1 MEYTGAL
8 SARDKKEQF
17 LDKMDLEREKG
28 ITIKLQPVR
37 LHYTAADGQ
46 NYILNLIDTPG
57 HVDFSYEVSRSLAA
71 CEGALLLVDA
81 SQGIEAQTLA
91 NVYMAMDLNLEIIG
105 IANKID
111 LPGAQLEEVKQE
123 MEDVLGIDKNEI
135 LPISA
140 KTGEGVKEVLE
151 AIVKQIPAPQGSV
164 SAPFSALIF
173 DSYFDSYKGAISY
186 IRVQSGEVRKGQ
198 MIRMM
203 ATGHDF
209 EVIELGV
216 LTPFVKEVDKLSA
229 GEVGYLAAGIKNVAD
244 TKVGD
249 TITSAATPV
258 SEPLPGYQEVKPMVY
273 CGLYP
278 LENTDFERLREALE
292 KLKLN
297 DASLF
302 FEPETSEALGFG
314 FRCGFLGLLHLE
326 IIRERLEREYGL
338 TLVATSPSVVYKIDL
353 TDSTQISVQNPTHW
367 PAPQKID
374 QVLEPYVKASI
385 MIPDDY
391 VGTVMEL
398 CQEKR
403 GIFITME
410 YLSRHRVIVKY
421 KLPLAEILYDFFNG
435 LKARTKGYASL
446 DYELSGYEPSNLVKL
461 DILIN
466 GEMVDALSII
476 VHREKAFYR
485 GRNVVQKLRRIIPR
499 QLYEVVI
506 QSAIGSQIVAR
517 EAVKALRKDV
527 LAKCYGGD
535 ITRKKKLLEKQKE
548 GKKRMKQIGRVEI
561 PKDAFM
567 SVLDVEDDK

>member
-1 MEYTGAL
+1 
-8 SARDKKEQF
+8 
-17 LDKMDLEREKG
+17 
-28 ITIKLQPVR
+28 V
-37 LHYTAADGQ
+37 
-46 NYILNLIDTPG
+46 
-57 HVDFSYEVSRSLAA
+57 
-71 CEGALLLVDA
+71 
-81 SQGIEAQTLA
+81 EA
-91 NVYMAMDLNLEIIG
+91 
-105 IANKID
+105 
-111 LPGAQLEEVKQE
+111 VKQE
-123 MEDVLGIDKNEI
+123 MEDVLGIDQKEI
-135 LPISA
+135 TPISA
-140 KTGEGVKEVLE
+140 KTGAGVKDVLE
-151 AIVKQIPAPQGSV
+151 AIVERIPAPHGTEDG
-164 SAPFSALIF
+164 PFRALIF
-173 DSYFDSYKGAISY
+173 DSYFDAYKGAISY
-186 IRVQSGEVRKGQ
+186 IRVQSGQIKKGQ

-203 ATGHDF
+203 STGRDF

-216 LTPFVKEVDKLSA
+216 LTPFVKEVESLSA
-229 GEVGYLAAGIKNVAD
+229 GEVGYLAAGVKNVAD

-249 TITSAATPV
+249 TITSAEDPAG
-258 SEPLPGYQEVKPMVY
+258 EPLPGYQEVKPMVY

-278 LENTDFERLREALE
+278 LENNDFEKLREALE

-338 TLVATSPSVVYKIDL
+338 TLVATSPSVVYKVAL
-353 TDSTQISVQNPTHW
+353 TDGTEISVQNPTHW

-374 QVLEPYVKASI
+374 QVMEPYVKASI
-385 MIPDDY
+385 MIPDEY
-391 VGTVMEL
+391 VGAVMEL

-403 GIFITME
+403 GTFVTME
-410 YLSRHRVIVKY
+410 YLSRHRVIVVY

-446 DYELSGYEPSNLVKL
+446 DYELSGYDPSNLAKL

-466 GEMVDALSII
+466 GEVVDALSII
-476 VHREKAFYR
+476 VHREKAYYR
-485 GRNVVQKLRRIIPR
+485 GRSVVQKLRRIIPR

-517 EAVKALRKDV
+517 ESVKALRKDV

-548 GKKRMKQIGRVEI
+548 GKKRMKQIGKVEV